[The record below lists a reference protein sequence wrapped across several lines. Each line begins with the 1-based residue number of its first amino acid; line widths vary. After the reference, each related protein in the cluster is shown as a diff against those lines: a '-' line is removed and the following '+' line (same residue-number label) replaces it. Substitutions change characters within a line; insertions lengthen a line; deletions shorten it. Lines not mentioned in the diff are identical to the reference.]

1 MASYLYNNFASDD
14 NDNYNQKL
22 NAQLN
27 LLDANTDVDKLTQ
40 AFAKSFKN
48 KPSKS
53 KPTATVIDEEGEKW
67 RRMMKERQRMHAEQE
82 AKDEAIY
89 GKIISKVRPPSSR
102 TLKTSQQAA
111 RPKPV

>member
-48 KPSKS
+48 IYEHLKAGQIIYKTVHCYLIIYSQSK
-53 KPTATVIDEEGEKW
+53 K
-67 RRMMKERQRMHAEQE
+67 
-82 AKDEAIY
+82 
-89 GKIISKVRPPSSR
+89 
-102 TLKTSQQAA
+102 
-111 RPKPV
+111 